1 MSSTMLNTQKLLYI
15 LPDVALIVELLPGK
29 KPHSFVVQSFRQ
41 INGQYIGEDELVGP
55 NIVKLFS
62 KLEAE
67 TYHLILP
74 DELFTNAIV
83 TIQETNDV
91 AIAQY
96 LKEKLLPSLELSIK
110 THQIDTTVLTT
121 FKGQSKVQLSA
132 VEQSLL
138 APLRAGSSFSKV
150 KISAISP
157 LSWTVKSL
165 ISLEPSISVLQLGE
179 QLYVALHYIG
189 VDQSL
194 QAAIGEVEVIAETIR
209 TLKGG
214 EPNIQTIYLFSNSLV
229 EEKLKELL
237 SDALPI
243 QQLASL
249 RDDND
254 QLPSYVKE
262 IVETGLKTL
271 SISDYPIPKFELGPA
286 TATELAEYTN
296 PETFTQTKG
305 EEGEDDDQ
313 DQEAL
318 PEPHKPVLLSPAKTA
333 VLPATFGE
341 EEELGGGGAQEAQS
355 SSTLASNEET
365 TPTSALDSD
374 SINMISSSP
383 KKIDLSV
390 TEESSTLSSN
400 SIREESAM
408 PPETNPTT
416 QETQPQTPTSPP
428 DVADKGVDLSQFAPT
443 SPPPST
449 TAGQVSPQVAV
460 ATPASVVPPTTTIPT
475 KPKPIKNQTGVSSM
489 MKMIIVI
496 VIAFIVTVSIGLG
509 AGYFFLNRSGGES
522 STPTPTPTPEVA
534 VVTPTAEPTPT
545 LAPVDPSTVSV
556 LVINATTKAGYAGQ
570 ISAKLNEAGFTETS
584 TGNAKGEYAT
594 ASANLVMMPEEDPGL
609 VSSLSTATGLSLTFS
624 KEGLTT
630 EDPKGAYEAVIVLTQ

>member
-1 MSSTMLNTQKLLYI
+1 MNPTMLNTQKLLYI

-41 INGQYIGEDELVGP
+41 INGQYVGEDELVGP

-62 KLEAE
+62 KLEEE

-83 TIQETNDV
+83 TIQETSDT

-96 LKEKLLPSLELSIK
+96 LKDKLLPNLELSIK

-132 VEQSLL
+132 LEQSIL
-138 APLRAGSSFSKV
+138 APIRAGSSFSKV
-150 KISAISP
+150 NISAISP

-194 QAAIGEVEVIAETIR
+194 QAPIGEVEVIAETIR

-249 RDDND
+249 RDDSD

-271 SISDYPIPKFELGPA
+271 SITDYPIPKFELGQA
-286 TATELAEYTN
+286 TPTELAEYTN
-296 PETFTQTKG
+296 PEVLAQTKIQDDEDG
-305 EEGEDDDQ
+305 DEE
-313 DQEAL
+313 QEAL
-318 PEPHKPVLLSPAKTA
+318 SEPVKPDLLSPATTA

-341 EEELGGGGAQEAQS
+341 DT
-355 SSTLASNEET
+355 STEIATDASPEST
-365 TPTSALDSD
+365 FPLDSG
-374 SINMISSSP
+374 STNMISSSP
-383 KKIDLSV
+383 KKIDLSKE
-390 TEESSTLSSN
+390 EESSTIPSQST
-400 SIREESAM
+400 REETAM
-408 PPETNPTT
+408 PPETNPAVP
-416 QETQPQTPTSPP
+416 EDQPQTATPPTNTSNE
-428 DVADKGVDLSQFAPT
+428 GVDLTQFVPATAPAPAT
-443 SPPPST
+443 SESAT
-449 TAGQVSPQVAV
+449 PQAAV
-460 ATPASVVPPTTTIPT
+460 ATPASVVPPTTPA

-489 MKMIIVI
+489 MKMIILI
-496 VIAFIVTVSIGLG
+496 IIAFVITVSIGLG
-509 AGYFFLNRSGGES
+509 AGYFLLNQSGSES
-522 STPTPTPTPEVA
+522 TTPTPTPTPESTA
-534 VVTPTAEPTPT
+534 VTPTAVPTPT
-545 LAPVDPSTVSV
+545 LAPVDPAEVSV
-556 LVINATTKAGYAGQ
+556 LVVNATTKAGYAGQ
-570 ISAKLNEAGFTETS
+570 ISTKLNEAGFTETS

-594 ASANLVMMPEEDPGL
+594 ASADLALMKEEDPSL
-609 VSSLSTATGLSLTFS
+609 VSALSTATGLSLTLS
-624 KEGLTT
+624 DQGVTT
-630 EDPKGAYEAVIVLTQ
+630 EDPEGTYDAVIVLTQ

>member
-1 MSSTMLNTQKLLYI
+1 MLNTQKLLYI

-62 KLEAE
+62 KLEVE

-83 TIQETNDV
+83 TIQETSDT

-96 LKEKLLPSLELSIK
+96 LKDKLLPSLELSIK

-132 VEQSLL
+132 LEQSIL
-138 APLRAGSSFSKV
+138 APIRAGSSFSKV

-179 QLYVALHYIG
+179 QLYAALHYIG

-194 QAAIGEVEVIAETIR
+194 QAPIGEVEVIAETIR

-249 RDDND
+249 RDDSD

-286 TATELAEYTN
+286 TANELAEYTN
-296 PETFTQTKG
+296 PEVLAKTKDVDD
-305 EEGEDDDQ
+305 EDGDQ

-318 PEPHKPVLLSPAKTA
+318 PEPHKPDLLSPASAA

-341 EEELGGGGAQEAQS
+341 EV
-355 SSTLASNEET
+355 STEPAIDGDVED
-365 TPTSALDSD
+365 TSALDSE
-374 SINMISSSP
+374 STNMISSSP
-383 KKIDLSV
+383 KKIDLTK
-390 TEESSTLSSN
+390 TEESRTIPSN
-400 SIREESAM
+400 STREEPAM
-408 PPETNPTT
+408 PPETNPAAP
-416 QETQPQTPTSPP
+416 EAQPQTATPTASN
-428 DVADKGVDLSQFAPT
+428 DGVDLTQFVPATTPATTTSEPT
-443 SPPPST
+443 
-449 TAGQVSPQVAV
+449 VPQAAV
-460 ATPASVVPPTTTIPT
+460 ATPASVVPPTTATLA

-489 MKMIIVI
+489 MKMIILIILAFVI
-496 VIAFIVTVSIGLG
+496 TVSVGL
-509 AGYFFLNRSGGES
+509 AVGYFLLNQSGGGA
-522 STPTPTPTPEVA
+522 STSPTPTPTPETAA
-534 VVTPTAEPTPT
+534 VEPTATPAPT
-545 LAPVDPSTVSV
+545 LAPVDPAEVSV
-556 LVINATTKAGYAGQ
+556 LVVNATTKAGYAGQ
-570 ISAKLNEAGFTETS
+570 ISAKLEAAGFTETS

-594 ASANLVMMPEEDPGL
+594 ASADLVLMTEDNPSL
-609 VSSLSTATGLSLTFS
+609 VSTLSTATGLSLTFTD
-624 KEGLTT
+624 EGVTT
-630 EDPKGAYEAVIVLTQ
+630 EDPQGTYDAVIVLTQ

>member
-1 MSSTMLNTQKLLYI
+1 MLNTQKLLYI

-194 QAAIGEVEVIAETIR
+194 QASIGEVEVIAETIR

-249 RDDND
+249 RDDSD

-271 SISDYPIPKFELGPA
+271 SISDYPIPKFELEPA
-286 TATELAEYTN
+286 TASELAEYTN
-296 PETFTQTKG
+296 PETLTKINN
-305 EEGEDDDQ
+305 EDDDSNQ

-318 PEPHKPVLLSPAKTA
+318 PEPHKPDLLSPAQAA
-333 VLPATFGE
+333 VLPATFGDE
-341 EEELGGGGAQEAQS
+341 AESADEKTQDAELSSNQPSDIQS
-355 SSTLASNEET
+355 ET
-365 TPTSALDSD
+365 TPALDSD
-374 SINMISSSP
+374 STHVISSSP

-390 TEESSTLSSN
+390 TEENSIISSN
-400 SIREESAM
+400 SIREDSAM

-416 QETQPQTPTSPP
+416 QETQPQTATPPPTA
-428 DVADKGVDLSQFAPT
+428 ADERVDLTQFVPAT
-443 SPPPST
+443 PPPST
-449 TAGQVSPQVAV
+449 ATNQVSPQAAV
-460 ATPASVVPPTTTIPT
+460 TTPVSVVPPATAAPT

-496 VIAFIVTVSIGLG
+496 VIAFVVTVSIGLG
-509 AGYFFLNRSGGES
+509 AGYFLLNRSGGETP
-522 STPTPTPTPEVA
+522 TPTPTPTPETTA
-534 VVTPTAEPTPT
+534 VTPTTEPTPT
-545 LAPVDPSTVSV
+545 LAPVDPAEVSV

-570 ISAKLNEAGFTETS
+570 ISTKLNEAGFTETS

-594 ASANLVMMPEEDPGL
+594 ASANLVMMPEENPSL
-609 VSSLSTATGLSLTFS
+609 VSSLSTASGLSLTFS
-624 KEGLTT
+624 EEGLAT
-630 EDPKGAYEAVIVLTQ
+630 EDPEGTYDAVIVLTQ

>member
-1 MSSTMLNTQKLLYI
+1 MNPTMLNTQKLLYI

-62 KLEAE
+62 KLEDE

-83 TIQETNDV
+83 TIQETSDT

-96 LKEKLLPSLELSIK
+96 LKDKLLPSLELSIK

-132 VEQSLL
+132 LEQSIL
-138 APLRAGSSFSKV
+138 APIRAGSSFSKV

-194 QAAIGEVEVIAETIR
+194 QAPIGEVEVIAETIR

-249 RDDND
+249 RDDSD

-271 SISDYPIPKFELGPA
+271 SITDYPIPKFELGPA
-286 TATELAEYTN
+286 TAAELAEYTN
-296 PETFTQTKG
+296 PEVLAKTKDT
-305 EEGEDDDQ
+305 EDEDGDEN
-313 DQEAL
+313 QEAL
-318 PEPHKPVLLSPAKTA
+318 PEPVKPDLLSPAKVA

-341 EEELGGGGAQEAQS
+341 E
-355 SSTLASNEET
+355 
-365 TPTSALDSD
+365 TPTEIATDADAESTSPLDSK
-374 SINMISSSP
+374 STNMISSSP
-383 KKIDLSV
+383 KKIDLSE
-390 TEESSTLSSN
+390 TADSSTITNN
-400 SIREESAM
+400 STREEPAM
-408 PPETNPTT
+408 PPETNPAVP
-416 QETQPQTPTSPP
+416 ETQPQTATPPTDASNE
-428 DVADKGVDLSQFAPT
+428 GVDLTQFVPAT
-443 SPPPST
+443 
-449 TAGQVSPQVAV
+449 
-460 ATPASVVPPTTTIPT
+460 TPAPA
-475 KPKPIKNQTGVSSM
+475 SS
-489 MKMIIVI
+489 
-496 VIAFIVTVSIGLG
+496 
-509 AGYFFLNRSGGES
+509 
-522 STPTPTPTPEVA
+522 
-534 VVTPTAEPTPT
+534 
-545 LAPVDPSTVSV
+545 
-556 LVINATTKAGYAGQ
+556 
-570 ISAKLNEAGFTETS
+570 
-584 TGNAKGEYAT
+584 
-594 ASANLVMMPEEDPGL
+594 
-609 VSSLSTATGLSLTFS
+609 
-624 KEGLTT
+624 
-630 EDPKGAYEAVIVLTQ
+630 